1 MFPFL
6 SPSIFWGNLGFL
18 GLSFIILVG
27 ILPMVFY
34 IFSSIG
40 YQTMA
45 KARGIEYPWLAWLP
59 VLRLYLLGEIVGEKM
74 VFIRWT
80 IHYVQV
86 IAPVLVV
93 VSFLFLGLSWIG
105 PILAVLYLLVSYTLA
120 YRLLRLY
127 DDAHATTLLLLS
139 IVLPFLLSLYPFIL
153 RHRVWTEYL

>member
-1 MFPFL
+1 
-6 SPSIFWGNLGFL
+6 
-18 GLSFIILVG
+18 
-27 ILPMVFY
+27 
-34 IFSSIG
+34 
-40 YQTMA
+40 
-45 KARGIEYPWLAWLP
+45 
-59 VLRLYLLGEIVGEKM
+59 
-74 VFIRWT
+74 IRWT

-86 IAPVLVV
+86 IAPVLAV

-105 PILAVLYLLVSYTLA
+105 PILAVLYLLVFYTLA